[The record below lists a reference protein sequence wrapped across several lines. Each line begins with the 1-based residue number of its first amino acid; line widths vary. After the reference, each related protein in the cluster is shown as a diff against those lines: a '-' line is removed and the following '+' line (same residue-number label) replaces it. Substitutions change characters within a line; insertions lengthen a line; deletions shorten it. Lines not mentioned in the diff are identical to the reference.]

1 MTNDDLPDMA
11 LNSLLMTAREVS
23 TGLPEDLILKAYAIQ
38 RRHQFDREGEREASL
53 QEMQRL
59 VEEYVAAGGATAHT
73 KGAAT

>member
-1 MTNDDLPDMA
+1 MTNDDSPDMA
-11 LNSLLMTAREVS
+11 LNALLMTAREVS

-59 VEEYVAAGGATAHT
+59 VEEYVAAA
-73 KGAAT
+73 GAAGPAGTAT

>member
-1 MTNDDLPDMA
+1 MTENGNPDMA
-11 LNSLLMTAREVS
+11 LNALLMTAREVL

-59 VEEYVAAGGATAHT
+59 VDEYVAAVSATGST
-73 KGAAT
+73 GAAT

>member
-1 MTNDDLPDMA
+1 MTDDNAPDMA
-11 LNSLLMTAREVS
+11 LNALLMSAREIQ

-59 VEEYVAAGGATAHT
+59 VEEYVAAASAAGST
-73 KGAAT
+73 GAAA